1 MRKKKVLVAMSGG
14 VDSSAAAALLV
25 QQGYDC
31 DGAMLK
37 LAPNEDSRCCSADD
51 AEDARQAATRLGMR
65 FYVFNETDRFR
76 RCVMDR
82 FTAEY
87 AAGRTPNPCIDCNR
101 ELKFGALLDRALT
114 LGYDKK
120 IVAENLTVAI
130 PDGELTVII
139 GPNACGKS
147 TLLRTLSRLVSPL
160 KGQVLLDG
168 NAIAHYATK
177 EVARRLGL
185 LPQSSNAPAGISVS
199 ELVARGR
206 YPHQSLFGRWRQED
220 ETAVQQAMQATG
232 VADLAQQQVDTL
244 SGGQRQRV
252 WIAMVLA
259 QQTPLLLLDEPT
271 TWLDI
276 AHQIELLELMQDL
289 NQQYGR
295 TLVVVLHDLNQACRY
310 ASHLIAMRDGKII
323 AEGKPAEIVTPELI
337 EAIYGLRCIIINDPV
352 AGTPM
357 IVPLGRG

>member
-1 MRKKKVLVAMSGG
+1 MTVK
-14 VDSSAAAALLV
+14 
-25 QQGYDC
+25 
-31 DGAMLK
+31 
-37 LAPNEDSRCCSADD
+37 
-51 AEDARQAATRLGMR
+51 TRLQG
-65 FYVFNETDRFR
+65 D
-76 RCVMDR
+76 
-82 FTAEY
+82 
-87 AAGRTPNPCIDCNR
+87 
-101 ELKFGALLDRALT
+101 ALT

-206 YPHQSLFGRWRQED
+206 YPHQPLFGRWRQED
-220 ETAVQQAMQATG
+220 EMAVQQAMQATG

-289 NQQYGR
+289 NQQHGR

-323 AEGKPAEIVTPELI
+323 AEGKPAAIVTPELI

>member
-1 MRKKKVLVAMSGG
+1 MREK
-14 VDSSAAAALLV
+14 
-25 QQGYDC
+25 
-31 DGAMLK
+31 
-37 LAPNEDSRCCSADD
+37 
-51 AEDARQAATRLGMR
+51 TRLQG
-65 FYVFNETDRFR
+65 
-76 RCVMDR
+76 
-82 FTAEY
+82 
-87 AAGRTPNPCIDCNR
+87 
-101 ELKFGALLDRALT
+101 KALT

-120 IVAENLTVAI
+120 IVAEHLSVAI

-147 TLLRTLSRLVSPL
+147 TLLRTLSRLVTPL
-160 KGQVLLDG
+160 QGEVLLDG
-168 NAIAHYATK
+168 QTIARYATK

-185 LPQSSNAPAGISVS
+185 LPQSSSAPAGISVS

-206 YPHQSLFGRWRQED
+206 YPHQTLFGRWRQED
-220 ETAVQQAMQATG
+220 EAAVQQAMQATG
-232 VADLAQQQVDTL
+232 VADLAAQSVDTL

-259 QQTPLLLLDEPT
+259 QETPLLLLDEPT

-276 AHQIELLELMQDL
+276 THQIELLELMQDL
-289 NQQYGR
+289 NQQHGR

-323 AEGKPAEIVTPELI
+323 AEGKPAEIVTPALI
-337 EAIYGLRCIIINDPV
+337 EAIYGLRCVIIRDPV

-357 IVPLGRG
+357 IVPCGRG

>member
-1 MRKKKVLVAMSGG
+1 MTVT
-14 VDSSAAAALLV
+14 
-25 QQGYDC
+25 
-31 DGAMLK
+31 
-37 LAPNEDSRCCSADD
+37 
-51 AEDARQAATRLGMR
+51 TRLQG
-65 FYVFNETDRFR
+65 N
-76 RCVMDR
+76 
-82 FTAEY
+82 
-87 AAGRTPNPCIDCNR
+87 
-101 ELKFGALLDRALT
+101 ALT

-120 IVAENLTVAI
+120 IVAENLSVAI

-147 TLLRTLSRLVSPL
+147 TLLRTLSRLARPL
-160 KGQVLLDG
+160 QGEVLLDG
-168 NAIAHYATK
+168 NAIAHYSTK

-199 ELVARGR
+199 ELVGRGR
-206 YPHQSLFGRWRQED
+206 YPHQPLFGRWRQED
-220 ETAVQQAMQATG
+220 EVAVQQAMLATG

-289 NQQYGR
+289 NRQHGR

-323 AEGKPAEIVTPELI
+323 AQGKPADIVTPALI
-337 EAIYGLRCIIINDPV
+337 ETIYGLRCMIVDDPV
-352 AGTPM
+352 AHTPM
-357 IVPLGRG
+357 IVPLGRAAS

>member
-1 MRKKKVLVAMSGG
+1 MTVTTHL
-14 VDSSAAAALLV
+14 
-25 QQGYDC
+25 
-31 DGAMLK
+31 
-37 LAPNEDSRCCSADD
+37 
-51 AEDARQAATRLGMR
+51 QA
-65 FYVFNETDRFR
+65 N
-76 RCVMDR
+76 
-82 FTAEY
+82 
-87 AAGRTPNPCIDCNR
+87 
-101 ELKFGALLDRALT
+101 ALT

-120 IVAENLTVAI
+120 IVAENLSVAI

-147 TLLRTLSRLVSPL
+147 TLLRTLSRLARPL
-160 KGQVLLDG
+160 QGEVLLDG
-168 NAIAHYATK
+168 NAIAHYSTK

-206 YPHQSLFGRWRQED
+206 YPHQPLFGRWRQED
-220 ETAVQQAMQATG
+220 EVAVQQAMLATG

-289 NQQYGR
+289 NRQHGR

-323 AEGKPAEIVTPELI
+323 AQGKPADIVTSALI
-337 EAIYGLRCIIINDPV
+337 ETIYGLRCMIVDDPV
-352 AGTPM
+352 AHTPM
-357 IVPLGRG
+357 IVPLGRAAS

>member
-1 MRKKKVLVAMSGG
+1 MTVT
-14 VDSSAAAALLV
+14 
-25 QQGYDC
+25 
-31 DGAMLK
+31 
-37 LAPNEDSRCCSADD
+37 
-51 AEDARQAATRLGMR
+51 TRLQG
-65 FYVFNETDRFR
+65 N
-76 RCVMDR
+76 
-82 FTAEY
+82 
-87 AAGRTPNPCIDCNR
+87 
-101 ELKFGALLDRALT
+101 ALT

-120 IVAENLTVAI
+120 IVAENLSVTI

-147 TLLRTLSRLVSPL
+147 TLLRTLSRLASPL
-160 KGQVLLDG
+160 QGEVLLDG

-185 LPQSSNAPAGISVS
+185 LPQSSSAPAGISVS

-206 YPHQSLFGRWRQED
+206 YPHQPLFGRWRQED
-220 ETAVQQAMQATG
+220 EVAVQQAMLATG

-289 NQQYGR
+289 NQQHGR

-323 AEGKPAEIVTPELI
+323 AEGKPADIVTPALI
-337 EAIYGLRCIIINDPV
+337 ETIYGLRCMIVDDPV
-352 AGTPM
+352 AHTPM
-357 IVPLGRG
+357 IVPLGRAAS

>member
-1 MRKKKVLVAMSGG
+1 MTVT
-14 VDSSAAAALLV
+14 
-25 QQGYDC
+25 
-31 DGAMLK
+31 
-37 LAPNEDSRCCSADD
+37 
-51 AEDARQAATRLGMR
+51 TRLQG
-65 FYVFNETDRFR
+65 N
-76 RCVMDR
+76 
-82 FTAEY
+82 
-87 AAGRTPNPCIDCNR
+87 
-101 ELKFGALLDRALT
+101 ALT

-120 IVAENLTVAI
+120 IVAENLSVAI

-147 TLLRTLSRLVSPL
+147 TLLRTLSRLARPL
-160 KGQVLLDG
+160 QGEVLLDG
-168 NAIAHYATK
+168 DAIARYSTR

-185 LPQSSNAPAGISVS
+185 LPQSSSAPAGISVS

-206 YPHQSLFGRWRQED
+206 YPHQPLFGRWRQED
-220 ETAVQQAMQATG
+220 ETAVQQAMLATG

-289 NQQYGR
+289 NQQHGR

-310 ASHLIAMRDGKII
+310 ASHLIAMRDGEII
-323 AEGKPAEIVTPELI
+323 AEGKPAEIVTPALI
-337 EAIYGLRCIIINDPV
+337 ETIYGLRCVIVDDPV
-352 AGTPM
+352 AHTPM
-357 IVPLGRG
+357 IVPLGRAAR

>member
-1 MRKKKVLVAMSGG
+1 MTVT
-14 VDSSAAAALLV
+14 
-25 QQGYDC
+25 
-31 DGAMLK
+31 
-37 LAPNEDSRCCSADD
+37 
-51 AEDARQAATRLGMR
+51 TRLQG
-65 FYVFNETDRFR
+65 N
-76 RCVMDR
+76 
-82 FTAEY
+82 
-87 AAGRTPNPCIDCNR
+87 
-101 ELKFGALLDRALT
+101 ALT

-120 IVAENLTVAI
+120 IVAENLSVTI

-147 TLLRTLSRLVSPL
+147 TLLRTLSRLASPL
-160 KGQVLLDG
+160 RGEVLLDG

-185 LPQSSNAPAGISVS
+185 LPQSSSAPAGISVS

-206 YPHQSLFGRWRQED
+206 YPHQPLFGRWRQED
-220 ETAVQQAMQATG
+220 EAAVQQAMLATG

-289 NQQYGR
+289 NQQHGR

-310 ASHLIAMRDGKII
+310 ATHLIAMRDGQII
-323 AEGKPAEIVTPELI
+323 AEGKPAEIVTPALI
-337 EAIYGLRCIIINDPV
+337 ETIYGLRCMIVDDPV
-352 AGTPM
+352 AHTPM
-357 IVPLGRG
+357 IVPLGRAAR

>member
-1 MRKKKVLVAMSGG
+1 MTVT
-14 VDSSAAAALLV
+14 
-25 QQGYDC
+25 
-31 DGAMLK
+31 
-37 LAPNEDSRCCSADD
+37 
-51 AEDARQAATRLGMR
+51 TRLQA
-65 FYVFNETDRFR
+65 N
-76 RCVMDR
+76 
-82 FTAEY
+82 
-87 AAGRTPNPCIDCNR
+87 
-101 ELKFGALLDRALT
+101 ALT

-120 IVAENLTVAI
+120 IVAENLSVAI

-147 TLLRTLSRLVSPL
+147 TLLRTLSRLARPL
-160 KGQVLLDG
+160 QGEVLLDG
-168 NAIAHYATK
+168 NAIAHYSTK

-206 YPHQSLFGRWRQED
+206 YPHQPLFGRWRQED
-220 ETAVQQAMQATG
+220 EVAVQQAMLATG

-289 NQQYGR
+289 NRQHGR

-323 AEGKPAEIVTPELI
+323 AQGKPADIVTPALI
-337 EAIYGLRCIIINDPV
+337 ETIYGLRCMIVDDPV
-352 AGTPM
+352 AHTPM
-357 IVPLGRG
+357 IVPLGRAAS